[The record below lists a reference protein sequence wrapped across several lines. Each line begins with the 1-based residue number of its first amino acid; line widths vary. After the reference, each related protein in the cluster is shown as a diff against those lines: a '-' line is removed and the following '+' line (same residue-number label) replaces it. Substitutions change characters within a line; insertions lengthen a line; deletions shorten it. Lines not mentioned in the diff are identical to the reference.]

1 MDNVWSSGLK
11 RTILRRLIDSL
22 VITKIIGML
31 NMLKKMLSSLLDK
44 STKIFQSLFEQKYIS
59 GKELTYFI
67 YDNKNATKLGKLYL
81 VV

>member
-1 MDNVWSSGLK
+1 
-11 RTILRRLIDSL
+11 
-22 VITKIIGML
+22 
-31 NMLKKMLSSLLDK
+31 MLKKMLSSLLDK

>member
-1 MDNVWSSGLK
+1 MVIWFKENYLKETDRQLSDNK
-11 RTILRRLIDSL
+11 F
-22 VITKIIGML
+22 IGML
-31 NMLKKMLSSLLDK
+31 SMLKKMLSSLLDK